1 MNKKTKFSKSVNE
14 KVDSSKTYTL
24 DEAISIIMEFKRASF
39 VESVDVAYNLGAVS
53 YTHLT
58 LPTICSV

>member
-24 DEAISIIMEFKRASF
+24 DEENNTFPILLLTIHDNEF
-39 VESVDVAYNLGAVS
+39 
-53 YTHLT
+53 
-58 LPTICSV
+58 

>member
-1 MNKKTKFSKSVNE
+1 MKTLSIDIETFSSE
-14 KVDSSKTYTL
+14 
-24 DEAISIIMEFKRASF
+24 
-39 VESVDVAYNLGAVS
+39 NLTKCGVYRYAEAVS

>member
-1 MNKKTKFSKSVNE
+1 MIRIAIDGPSSAGKSTVA
-14 KVDSSKTYTL
+14 KQIARDL
-24 DEAISIIMEFKRASF
+24 SIIYVDTGAMYRAIGL
-39 VESVDVAYNLGAVS
+39 YAVS

>member
-1 MNKKTKFSKSVNE
+1 MADADADGLLEMDTFDPSKFS
-14 KVDSSKTYTL
+14 TL
-24 DEAISIIMEFKRASF
+24 SIDIEEETGIAVVQLDRP
-39 VESVDVAYNLGAVS
+39 EPVS